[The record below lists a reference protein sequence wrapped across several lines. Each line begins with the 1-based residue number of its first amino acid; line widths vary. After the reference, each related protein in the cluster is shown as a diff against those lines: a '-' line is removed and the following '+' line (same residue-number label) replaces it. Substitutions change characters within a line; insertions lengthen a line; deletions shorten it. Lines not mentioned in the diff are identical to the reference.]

1 VSRTLS
7 VDGATKGQSVAN
19 VSEVKDRVRDL
30 LSDFVEGDLAV
41 DDRGAFTFRFDSA
54 QVYVDVAETDLDS
67 TVVRIVAPLMFAV
80 PASEELF
87 RWVATHNVYD
97 YGHMRAI
104 GSGSGDVRDAVDLV
118 FQHSLLGDYL
128 DPEELAQAVTSLAA
142 TADEL
147 DDEIKGRFGGS
158 RFHEDAAWGR
168 PLS

>member
-1 VSRTLS
+1 M
-7 VDGATKGQSVAN
+7 AN

-41 DDRGAFTFRFDSA
+41 DDRGALTFRFDSA

-80 PASEELF
+80 PASADLF

-97 YGHMRAI
+97 YGHLRAI
-104 GSGSGDVRDAVDLV
+104 GSGSGSGSGEARDSVDLV

-147 DDEIKGRFGGS
+147 DDEIKIRFGGS